1 MLLEDTA
8 RSMRLDALEAQYYGA
23 VLSDKRLEKHIQK
36 KPGVRYSGGCRDVTA
51 RLAQDDVACAGG
63 LLSRQ
68 VRTAGEEAVIAVW
81 QMEAG
86 GGVGRIDV
94 PVREAISREGDGWE
108 LVLDVDVLA
117 RAERLRM
124 KGLPKE
130 TGGVLIGYFD
140 VPRRCVYVVDAL
152 PPPRDSIEHETAF
165 IRGYAGLQDELDRIE
180 ERTGGQVVYVGEW
193 HSHPDGAGV
202 DRSDDDEVLLATI
215 AEEVA
220 VDGWPGVV
228 MIVGGNG
235 SIGFHTR
242 TET

>member
-1 MLLEDTA
+1 MT
-8 RSMRLDALEAQYYGA
+8 S
-23 VLSDKRLEKHIQK
+23 VC
-36 KPGVRYSGGCRDVTA
+36 V
-51 RLAQDDVACAGG
+51 
-63 LLSRQ
+63 
-68 VRTAGEEAVIAVW
+68 
-81 QMEAG
+81 
-86 GGVGRIDV
+86 
-94 PVREAISREGDGWE
+94 
-108 LVLDVDVLA
+108 A

-202 DRSDDDEVLLATI
+202 DLSDDDEGAARDHRGRGRCGWLAGRCDDHWRERD
-215 AEEVA
+215 AL
-220 VDGWPGVV
+220 
-228 MIVGGNG
+228 G
-235 SIGFHTR
+235 SIR
-242 TET
+242 VRRRRR